1 MYAGT
6 GAGCAPG
13 WSQPNGQAPPARRGT
28 QTTPA
33 PTTAGTPCTTQVATD
48 DQSAAVRLGETY
60 VQCSIHAAL
69 TAPRKQRGNEGTIHF
84 AVDLGPAAAYD
95 TRQVRHKHTLDQS
108 TPQTQ
113 PQMNAE
119 VDIQRCIERALRDSG
134 AVDQEALCVQPG
146 RTVWALRV
154 AVRVLDA
161 AGNLPDA
168 CMLAALAALMAF
180 RRPVVEV
187 DAQGTLTLYAAADRE
202 PLPLSLHH
210 LPVATTFASF
220 SEVGDASYT
229 IAHASI
235 CAVSSVI
242 HSPRWLVACTTTV
255 LTVHH
260 GTLGRTYLYIQR
272 P

>member
-1 MYAGT
+1 M
-6 GAGCAPG
+6 
-13 WSQPNGQAPPARRGT
+13 
-28 QTTPA
+28 
-33 PTTAGTPCTTQVATD
+33 
-48 DQSAAVRLGETY
+48 RLGKTY

-69 TAPRKQRGNEGTIHF
+69 TPPRKQRGNEGTIHF

-95 TRQVRHKHTLDQS
+95 SRQVRYAHLVTSRS
-108 TPQTQ
+108 TSCSL
-113 PQMNAE
+113 QMDAE

-168 CMLAALAALMAF
+168 CMLATLAALMAF
-180 RRPVVEV
+180 RRPVAEV
-187 DAQGTLTLYAAADRE
+187 DAQGVLTLYAAADRE

-220 SEVGDASYT
+220 SEVRSDGDALRACMAAAARCCT
-229 IAHASI
+229 P
-235 CAVSSVI
+235 SV
-242 HSPRWLVACTTTV
+242 C
-255 LTVHH
+255 H
-260 GTLGRTYLYIQR
+260 GIDLG
-272 P
+272 